1 MNNNKHIPFFLKR
14 IWGAN
19 KAATIVNFAQYIL
32 LGASSSL
39 SLLFTANIINA
50 ISLYDG
56 VNPNNIKINI
66 IVNAFFLALIVLFQL
81 FFEKFSQAL
90 REKHI
95 YAVRQNIEKE
105 ICVKLLKIPQDILD
119 TKEFRDDF
127 RIVNE
132 TNTNVYLFITYIAQ
146 GMSLIVQL
154 VMPLVLVT
162 RLSWLL
168 LFPSLCMILF
178 SIYRL
183 SKIQMQYW
191 SEYLS
196 HTSLRRKMDYHV
208 GLFMDE
214 GLFAVIR
221 AFGREE
227 SFLKKA
233 KSSIDESINNANQAI
248 ANQKKKYARLQLAVL
263 IVPIAIALVAVQK
276 YYESRIPIGD
286 VIMFLGLG
294 KSIHS
299 AVISSGVIV
308 QKTQEVSI
316 SLKRVYDFIF
326 HSVDVSADCGAYQ
339 KVECVEKIEIDN
351 LTFYYP
357 KSEIPALRNVSLSID
372 SGDLVAFVGEN
383 GSGKTTLVKILLGL
397 YKNYEGTIRINGIN
411 LRNISRDNLIQIF
424 APCFQDYLKPYF
436 LLKEAVGLS
445 RIDEMDEVQIR
456 EVLQMNNGADIIE
469 SYSLDTQMGTSFTGG
484 VDLSIGQWQKVAVSR
499 AMYADRNVMLADEPI
514 ASLDIYS
521 ELQLLKAVK
530 LNHNKSKSGISI
542 LISHRMAGIKMCSK
556 IFVLDHGVL
565 VEEGGHDHLI
575 SLGGKYSEM
584 YNAQIDSI
592 KKEMTNEQSVS
603 TFK

>member
-1 MNNNKHIPFFLKR
+1 MTFKEKYMNSNKHISFFLKR

-19 KAATIVNFAQYIL
+19 KVATIVNFAQYIL

-50 ISLYDG
+50 ISLYEG
-56 VNPNNIKINI
+56 VNPNSIKINI
-66 IVNAFFLALIVLFQL
+66 VVNAFFLALIALFQL

-105 ICVKLLKIPQDILD
+105 ICVKLSRIPQDILD
-119 TKEFRDDF
+119 TKEFQDDF

-132 TNTNVYLFITYIAQ
+132 TNTNLYLFITYIAQ

-154 VMPLVLVT
+154 AMPLILVT
-162 RLSWLL
+162 RLSWPL
-168 LFPSLCMILF
+168 LFPSLCMVLF
-178 SIYRL
+178 SVYRL
-183 SKIQMQYW
+183 SKIQLRYW

-196 HTSLRRKMDYHV
+196 NTTLRRKMDYHV
-208 GLFMDE
+208 GLFMNE
-214 GLFAVIR
+214 GFFSVIR
-221 AFGREE
+221 AFSREDY
-227 SFLKKA
+227 FFKKA
-233 KSSIDESINNANQAI
+233 KSSIDESINNANEAI
-248 ANQKKKYARLQLAVL
+248 ANQNKKYAKLQLVIL
-263 IVPIAIALVAVQK
+263 IIPIAIALVAVRK
-276 YYESRIPIGD
+276 FYESHISVGD

-326 HSVDVSADCGAYQ
+326 DSVEVNEDDNCYQ
-339 KVECVEKIEIDN
+339 MVECVENIEIDN

-357 KSEIPALRNVSLSID
+357 KSKIPALSNISLSIN

-383 GSGKTTLVKILLGL
+383 GSGKTTLIKILLGL
-397 YKNYEGTIRINGIN
+397 YKNYEGSIRINGIN
-411 LRNISRDNLIQIF
+411 LRNISQDNLMKIF
-424 APCFQDYLKPYF
+424 APCFQDYLKPQF

-445 RIDEMDEVQIR
+445 RIDEMDDVQIK
-456 EVLQMNNGADIIE
+456 EVLQMNNGTDMIE
-469 SYSLDTQMGTSFTGG
+469 AYSLDTQLGTQFTNG

-499 AMYADRNVMLADEPI
+499 AMYAERNVILADEPM

-530 LNHNKSKSGISI
+530 LNHNKNAPKISI

-556 IFVLDHGVL
+556 IFVLDCGVL
-565 VEEGGHDHLI
+565 VEEGEHEHLI
-575 SLGGKYSEM
+575 SLGGKYSTM
-584 YNAQIDSI
+584 YNAQNDSV
-592 KKEMTNEQSVS
+592 KKGNG
-603 TFK
+603 K

>member
-1 MNNNKHIPFFLKR
+1 MNSKKHISFFLKR

-39 SLLFTANIINA
+39 VLLFTANIINA

-56 VNPNNIKINI
+56 VNPDNIKRNI
-66 IVNAFFLALIVLFQL
+66 IVNAFSLALIVLFQL
-81 FFEKFSQAL
+81 FFEKFSQGL

-105 ICVKLLKIPQDILD
+105 ICVKLSKIPQDILD
-119 TKEFRDDF
+119 TKEFQDNF

-132 TNTNVYLFITYIAQ
+132 TNTNLYLFITYIAQ

-154 VMPLVLVT
+154 VTPLILVT

-168 LFPSLCMILF
+168 LFPGLCMILF

-183 SKIQMQYW
+183 SKIQLQYW

-196 HTSLRRKMDYHV
+196 NTTLRRKMDYHV
-208 GLFMDE
+208 GLFMNE
-214 GLFAVIR
+214 GLFSVIR
-221 AFGREE
+221 AFNREDY
-227 SFLKKA
+227 FFKKA
-233 KSSIDESINNANQAI
+233 KSSIDESINHANEAI
-248 ANQKKKYARLQLAVL
+248 AIQNKKYARLQLTVL
-263 IVPIAIALVAVQK
+263 IIPIAIALVAVQK
-276 YYESRIPIGD
+276 FFELRIPVGD

-326 HSVDVSADCGAYQ
+326 NFVDVNEDYCDYQ
-339 KVECVEKIEIDN
+339 MVECVENIEIDN

-357 KSEIPALRNVSLSID
+357 KSKIPALSNVSLSIN
-372 SGDLVAFVGEN
+372 SGDLAAFVGEN
-383 GSGKTTLVKILLGL
+383 GSGKTTLIKILLGL
-397 YKNYEGTIRINGIN
+397 YRNYEGSVRINGIN
-411 LRNISRDNLIQIF
+411 LRNISQDNLIQIF
-424 APCFQDYLKPYF
+424 APCFQDYLKPQF

-445 RIDEMDEVQIR
+445 QIDEIDDVQIK
-456 EVLQMNNGADIIE
+456 EVLQMNNGTDIIE
-469 SYSLDTQMGTSFTGG
+469 SYSLDTQLGTQFTNG

-499 AMYADRNVMLADEPI
+499 AMYADRNVMLADEPM

-530 LNHNKSKSGISI
+530 LNHNKSTPKISI
-542 LISHRMAGIKMCSK
+542 LISHRMAGIKMCNK
-556 IFVLDHGVL
+556 IFVLECGVL
-565 VEEGGHDHLI
+565 VEEGEHEHLI
-575 SLGGKYSEM
+575 SLGGKYSTM
-584 YNAQIDSI
+584 YNAQMDSV
-592 KKEMTNEQSVS
+592 KKENS
-603 TFK
+603 K

>member
-1 MNNNKHIPFFLKR
+1 MNSNKHISFFLKR

-19 KAATIVNFAQYIL
+19 KVATIVNFAQYIL

-50 ISLYDG
+50 ISLYEG
-56 VNPNNIKINI
+56 VNPNSIKINI
-66 IVNAFFLALIVLFQL
+66 VVNAFFLALIALFQL

-105 ICVKLLKIPQDILD
+105 ICVKLSRIPQDILD
-119 TKEFRDDF
+119 TKEFQDDF

-132 TNTNVYLFITYIAQ
+132 TNTNLYLFITYIAQ

-154 VMPLVLVT
+154 VMPLILVT
-162 RLSWLL
+162 WLSWPL
-168 LFPSLCMILF
+168 LFPCLCMILF

-183 SKIQMQYW
+183 SKIQLQYW

-196 HTSLRRKMDYHV
+196 NTTLRRKMDYHV
-208 GLFMDE
+208 GLFMKE
-214 GLFAVIR
+214 GLFSVIR
-221 AFGREE
+221 AFNREE
-227 SFLKKA
+227 YFFDKA
-233 KSSIDESINNANQAI
+233 KVSMDESINNANEAI
-248 ANQKKKYARLQLAVL
+248 AIQNKKYARLQLVILL
-263 IVPIAIALVAVQK
+263 IPIAIALVAVHK
-276 YYESRIPIGD
+276 FYELRIPVGD

-308 QKTQEVSI
+308 QKIQEVSI

-326 HSVDVSADCGAYQ
+326 DSVEVNEDDNCYQ
-339 KVECVEKIEIDN
+339 MVECVENIEIDN

-357 KSEIPALRNVSLSID
+357 KSKIPALSNISLSIN

-383 GSGKTTLVKILLGL
+383 GSGKTTLIKILLGL
-397 YKNYEGTIRINGIN
+397 YKNYEGSIRINGIN
-411 LRNISRDNLIQIF
+411 LRNISQDNLMKIF
-424 APCFQDYLKPYF
+424 APCFQDYLKPQF

-445 RIDEMDEVQIR
+445 RIDEMDDVQIK
-456 EVLQMNNGADIIE
+456 EVLQMNNGTDMIE
-469 SYSLDTQMGTSFTGG
+469 AYSLDTQLGTQFTNG

-499 AMYADRNVMLADEPI
+499 AMYAERNVILADEPM

-530 LNHNKSKSGISI
+530 LNHNKNAPKISI

-556 IFVLDHGVL
+556 IFVLDCGVL
-565 VEEGGHDHLI
+565 VEEGEHEHLI
-575 SLGGKYSEM
+575 SLGGKYSTM
-584 YNAQIDSI
+584 YNAQNDSV
-592 KKEMTNEQSVS
+592 KKGNG
-603 TFK
+603 K